1 LFAAGWA
8 LMYWSLGV
16 SYALTVL
23 LAIPE
28 ACVLIRLFIVH
39 HDCGHGSFFR
49 SKQPA
54 DVVGSFLGRRACA
67 SCRRPPP
74 GHLTVVS
81 ERQRPIPNVLKLVL
95 ACVLCLAVI
104 VGAVVLAR
112 RLF

>member
-28 ACVLIRLFIVH
+28 ASLLIRLFIVH

-81 ERQRPIPNVLKLVL
+81 ETQRPIPKGAGLRVLSGRDRGRRGPGAAPVL
-95 ACVLCLAVI
+95 TD
-104 VGAVVLAR
+104 
-112 RLF
+112 